1 MPQHERNHWSCTR
14 SLCPNFEK
22 LRHVDGPTVKAIW
35 HDQLKDMRERYG
47 AKLRCVRHGELHTG
61 LLEHLKATE
70 GHPVEINP
78 ETEIADIDCERG
90 IIRTSDGSE
99 VEKDLI
105 VLANG
110 LGVRIL
116 ALIEMM
122 VELS

>member
-1 MPQHERNHWSCTR
+1 MNEVTGSCTR
-14 SLCPNFEK
+14 SPCPDFEK
-22 LRHVDGPTVKAIW
+22 LRHLDGPTARTIW
-35 HDQLKDMRERYG
+35 HDPLPDMRERYG

-78 ETEIADIDCERG
+78 ETEVADIDCERG
-90 IIRTSDGSE
+90 IIRTSEGSE

-110 LGVRIL
+110 LGVRNLTPIK
-116 ALIEMM
+116 MM